1 MRDVRKWGA
10 TSIVLGT
17 VAMMALVGAGCGSGD
32 DSGDSASSGSG
43 SGDANKK
50 YVLGVSNTL
59 VGNGFR
65 EEMICAAKAQ
75 ALASGKISKVI
86 VQNQNGGAPEQIAA
100 IRNLISA
107 GANAIIANPADAA
120 ALNPVIADADKR
132 GVKFVAIDQAV
143 TAPEAYIAT
152 NDQVEYAKLGVQW
165 LADQLGGKG
174 NIVEMRG
181 AKGVPADTDRHK
193 GFVEEM
199 KNYPDMKV
207 VKSVYSNWDWPTGSK
222 EMLNILQS
230 GEKVDG
236 VWTSGI
242 DSIIVDAYKTAK
254 KPLVPIVGA
263 DNNGFLQQMMDD
275 KELDGAAVT
284 NPAIIGGVG
293 AAIAIDAL
301 TGKNPEKVTTL
312 KPEVWDRENQ
322 PEWEGN
328 VNPDLPPDVLG
339 RDEGPA
345 VHDLHARAAHRV
357 QGAGRVARAIRSPA
371 GAPARAP
378 RPGLSP

>member
-1 MRDVRKWGA
+1 MFDLRKWLA
-10 TSIVLGT
+10 VLGT
-17 VAMMALVGAGCGSGD
+17 VVLMTVVAACGSDDDAGGGGGD
-32 DSGDSASSGSG
+32 GGSASSGDG
-43 SGDANKK
+43 GGGDGD
-50 YVLGVSNTL
+50 YVLGISNTL

-75 ALASGKISKVI
+75 ALASGRVSKVL
-86 VQNQNGGAPEQIAA
+86 VQTQNGGAPEQIAA
-100 IRNLISA
+100 IRTLISA

-120 ALNPVIADADKR
+120 ALNPVIAEADKR
-132 GVKFVAIDQAV
+132 GIVFVAIDQAV
-143 TAPEAYIAT
+143 TAPEAYVAT

-181 AKGVPADTDRHK
+181 AKGVPADTDRHE
-193 GFVEEM
+193 GFTEEL
-199 KNYPDMKV
+199 KNYPDIKV

-230 GEKVDG
+230 GEQVDG

-263 DNNGFLQQMMDD
+263 DNNGFLQQILDD

-301 TGKNPEKVTTL
+301 DGKNPEKITTL

-322 PEWEGN
+322 SEWEKF
-328 VNPDLPPDVLG
+328 VNPKLPPTYSTVMEVKPYTTFTPEQLT
-339 RDEGPA
+339 A
-345 VHDLHARAAHRV
+345 CK
-357 QGAGRVARAIRSPA
+357 
-371 GAPARAP
+371 AP
-378 RPGLSP
+378 GE

>member
-1 MRDVRKWGA
+1 MRDPRKWGTKCLAVA
-10 TSIVLGT
+10 TVGL
-17 VAMMALVGAGCGSGD
+17 MALVVGCGSD
-32 DSGDSASSGSG
+32 DSSSSSG
-43 SGDANKK
+43 GDGGGASADKK

-65 EEMICAAKAQ
+65 EEMICATKAQ

-107 GANAIIANPADAA
+107 GANAIVANPADAA
-120 ALNPVIADADKR
+120 ALNPVIADAKKQ
-132 GVKFVAIDQAV
+132 GVVFVAIDQAV

-152 NDQVEYAKLGVQW
+152 NDQVEYAKLGVKW
-165 LADQLGGKG
+165 LADKIGGKG

-193 GFVEEM
+193 GFVEAL
-199 KNYPDMKV
+199 KDYPDINV

-242 DSIIVDAYKTAK
+242 DSIIVDAYNTAK

-263 DNNGFLQQMMDD
+263 DNNGFLKQMMED
-275 KELDGAAVT
+275 KELEGAAVT

-293 AAIAIDAL
+293 TSIAIDAL
-301 TGKNPEKVTTL
+301 TGKNPERVTTL
-312 KPEVWDRENQ
+312 TPEVWDRQNQ
-322 PEWEGN
+322 DTWEQN
-328 VNPDLPPDVLG
+328 VNPKLPPTYSTVMEVKPYTTFTPEQLTACK
-339 RDEGPA
+339 GP
-345 VHDLHARAAHRV
+345 
-357 QGAGRVARAIRSPA
+357 GA
-371 GAPARAP
+371 
-378 RPGLSP
+378 

>member
-1 MRDVRKWGA
+1 MFDLRKWVA
-10 TSIVLGT
+10 VLGT
-17 VAMMALVGAGCGSGD
+17 VALMAVVAGCGSDDDGGGGD
-32 DSGDSASSGSG
+32 EASAGSG
-43 SGDANKK
+43 GGDADKQ

-65 EEMICAAKAQ
+65 EQMICAAKAQ
-75 ALASGKISKVI
+75 ALASGSISKVL

-100 IRNLISA
+100 IRTLISA
-107 GANAIIANPADAA
+107 GANAIVANPADAA
-120 ALNPVIADADKR
+120 ALNPVIAEAEKR
-132 GVKFVAIDQAV
+132 GVVFVAIDQAV

-152 NDQVEYAKLGVQW
+152 NDQVEYAKLGVKW
-165 LADQLGGKG
+165 LAEQIGGKG

-181 AKGVPADTDRHK
+181 AKGVPADTDRHE
-193 GFVEEM
+193 GFVEALKE
-199 KNYPDMKV
+199 YPDIKV

-230 GEKVDG
+230 GEQVDG

-263 DNNGFLQQMMDD
+263 DNNGFLEQIIDD

-293 AAIAIDAL
+293 TAIAIDAL
-301 TGKNPEKVTTL
+301 TGKNPEKITTL
-312 KPEVWDRENQ
+312 TPEVWDRENQ
-322 PEWEGN
+322 SEWEGN
-328 VNPDLPPDVLG
+328 VNPELPPTYSTVMEVEPYTTFTPEQLTACK
-339 RDEGPA
+339 GP
-345 VHDLHARAAHRV
+345 
-357 QGAGRVARAIRSPA
+357 GE
-371 GAPARAP
+371 
-378 RPGLSP
+378 

>member
-1 MRDVRKWGA
+1 MRDLRKWG
-10 TSIVLGT
+10 TTCLVLG
-17 VAMMALVGAGCGSGD
+17 MMAVVGAGCGSDDDGGGSAAGD
-32 DSGDSASSGSG
+32 GGGGDE
-43 SGDANKK
+43 K
-50 YVLGVSNTL
+50 YVLGISNTL

-75 ALASGKISKVI
+75 ALASGKISEVI

-107 GANAIIANPADAA
+107 GADAIVANPADAA
-120 ALNPVIADADKR
+120 ALNPVIAEADKR
-132 GVKFVAIDQAV
+132 DVVFVAIDQSV

-152 NDQVEYAKLGVQW
+152 NDQVKYAELGVKW
-165 LADQLGGKG
+165 LAEKLGGKG

-193 GFVEEM
+193 GFTEALKE
-199 KNYPDMKV
+199 YPDINV

-263 DNNGFLQQMMDD
+263 DNNGFLQQMLDD
-275 KELDGAAVT
+275 KELEGAAVT

-293 AAIAIDAL
+293 TAIAIDAL
-301 TGKNPEKVTTL
+301 TGKNPERVTTL
-312 KPEVWDRENQ
+312 TPEVWDKSNKS
-322 PEWEGN
+322 EWEGY
-328 VNPDLPPDVLG
+328 VNPDLPPTYSTVMEVKPYTTFTPEQLTTCK
-339 RDEGPA
+339 GP
-345 VHDLHARAAHRV
+345 
-357 QGAGRVARAIRSPA
+357 GE
-371 GAPARAP
+371 
-378 RPGLSP
+378 

>member
-1 MRDVRKWGA
+1 MRDLRKWS
-10 TSIVLGT
+10 TTCLTLGT
-17 VAMMALVGAGCGSGD
+17 VGLMAVVGGCGSD
-32 DSGDSASSGSG
+32 DSGDPAAGSASN
-43 SGDANKK
+43 GDADKQ

-75 ALASGKISKVI
+75 ALASGKISEVI

-107 GANAIIANPADAA
+107 GANAIVANPADAA
-120 ALNPVIADADKR
+120 ALNPVIAEAEKR
-132 GVKFVAIDQAV
+132 GVVFVAIDQAV

-152 NDQVEYAKLGVQW
+152 NDQVEYAKLGVKW
-165 LADQLGGKG
+165 LAEELGGKG

-181 AKGVPADTDRHK
+181 AKGVPADTDRHE
-193 GFVEEM
+193 GFMEALKE
-199 KNYPDMKV
+199 YPDIKV

-230 GEKVDG
+230 GEQVDG

-263 DNNGFLQQMMDD
+263 DNNGFLQQMLDD
-275 KELDGAAVT
+275 KELTGAAVT

-293 AAIAIDAL
+293 TAIAIDAL
-301 TGKNPEKVTTL
+301 TGKNPERITTL
-312 KPEVWDRENQ
+312 TPEVWDNSNKAD
-322 PEWEGN
+322 WEGY
-328 VNPDLPPDVLG
+328 VNPDLPPTYSTVMEVEPYTTFTPEQLTACK
-339 RDEGPA
+339 GP
-345 VHDLHARAAHRV
+345 
-357 QGAGRVARAIRSPA
+357 GE
-371 GAPARAP
+371 
-378 RPGLSP
+378 

>member
-1 MRDVRKWGA
+1 MRDLRKWG
-10 TSIVLGT
+10 TTCLVLGT
-17 VAMMALVGAGCGSGD
+17 VGLMAVVGAGCGSD
-32 DSGDSASSGSG
+32 DSGGSGASGS

-50 YVLGVSNTL
+50 YVLGISNTL

-75 ALASGKISKVI
+75 ALASGKISKVL

-107 GANAIIANPADAA
+107 GANAIVANPADAA
-120 ALNPVIADADKR
+120 ALNPVIADAKKR
-132 GVKFVAIDQAV
+132 GVVFVAIDQAV

-152 NDQVEYAKLGVQW
+152 NDQVEYAKLGVKW
-165 LADQLGGKG
+165 LAEQIGGKG

-193 GFVEEM
+193 GFLEALKE
-199 KNYPDMKV
+199 YPDIKV

-263 DNNGFLQQMMDD
+263 DNNGFLQQMLDD
-275 KELDGAAVT
+275 KELKGAAVT

-293 AAIAIDAL
+293 TAIAIDAL
-301 TGKNPEKVTTL
+301 TGKNPERVTTL
-312 KPEVWDRENQ
+312 TPEVWDNSNTAD
-322 PEWEGN
+322 WKGY
-328 VNPDLPPDVLG
+328 VNPDLPPTYSTVMEVKPYTTFTPEQLT
-339 RDEGPA
+339 A
-345 VHDLHARAAHRV
+345 CK
-357 QGAGRVARAIRSPA
+357 
-371 GAPARAP
+371 AP
-378 RPGLSP
+378 GE

>member
-1 MRDVRKWGA
+1 MRDVRKWGTTCLA
-10 TSIVLGT
+10 LGT
-17 VAMMALVGAGCGSGD
+17 AAMMAVVAVGCGSGD
-32 DSGDSASSGSG
+32 DSSSSGSSG
-43 SGDANKK
+43 QSGGDANKK

-65 EEMICAAKAQ
+65 EEMICSAKAQ
-75 ALASGKISKVI
+75 ALASGKISKVV

-107 GANAIIANPADAA
+107 GANAIVANPADAA
-120 ALNPVIADADKR
+120 ALNPVIADAKKR
-132 GVKFVAIDQAV
+132 GIVFVAIDQSV

-152 NDQVEYAKLGVQW
+152 NDQVEYAKLGVKW
-165 LADQLGGKG
+165 LAEQLGGKG

-193 GFVEEM
+193 GFVEAL
-199 KNYPDMKV
+199 KDYPDIKV

-263 DNNGFLQQMMDD
+263 DNNGFLEQIMKD

-293 AAIAIDAL
+293 TAIAVDAL
-301 TGKNPEKVTTL
+301 TGKDPERVTTL
-312 KPEVWDRENQ
+312 TPEVWDRENQ
-322 PEWEGN
+322 STWEDN
-328 VNPDLPPDVLG
+328 VNPDLPPTYSTVMEVKPYTTFTPQQLTACK
-339 RDEGPA
+339 GP
-345 VHDLHARAAHRV
+345 
-357 QGAGRVARAIRSPA
+357 GE
-371 GAPARAP
+371 
-378 RPGLSP
+378 

>member
-1 MRDVRKWGA
+1 MFDLRKWIA
-10 TSIVLGT
+10 VLGT
-17 VAMMALVGAGCGSGD
+17 VALMAVVAGCGSD
-32 DSGDSASSGSG
+32 DDAESGGGGGSASSGEEG
-43 SGDANKK
+43 GGGDGD
-50 YVLGVSNTL
+50 YVLGISNTL

-75 ALASGKISKVI
+75 ALASGRVSKVL

-100 IRNLISA
+100 IRTLISA
-107 GANAIIANPADAA
+107 GADAILANPADAA
-120 ALNPVIADADKR
+120 ALNPVIAEADKR
-132 GVKFVAIDQAV
+132 GIVFVAIDQAV
-143 TAPEAYIAT
+143 TAPEAYVAT

-181 AKGVPADTDRHK
+181 AKGVPADTDRHE
-193 GFVEEM
+193 GFTEEL
-199 KNYPDMKV
+199 KNYPDIKV

-230 GEKVDG
+230 GEQVDG

-263 DNNGFLQQMMDD
+263 DNNGFLQQIMDD

-301 TGKNPEKVTTL
+301 DGKNPEKITTL

-322 PEWEGN
+322 SEWEQN
-328 VNPDLPPDVLG
+328 VNPDLPPTYSTVMEVEPYTTFTPEQLT
-339 RDEGPA
+339 A
-345 VHDLHARAAHRV
+345 CK
-357 QGAGRVARAIRSPA
+357 
-371 GAPARAP
+371 AP
-378 RPGLSP
+378 GE

>member
-1 MRDVRKWGA
+1 MRDTRKWGTKCLTLA
-10 TSIVLGT
+10 AVGLMA
-17 VAMMALVGAGCGSGD
+17 VAVGCGSD
-32 DSGDSASSGSG
+32 DSGGDSGSADSG
-43 SGDANKK
+43 GGGDADKQ
-50 YVLGVSNTL
+50 YVLGISNTL

-75 ALASGKISKVI
+75 ALASGKISEVI

-107 GANAIIANPADAA
+107 GANAIVANPADAA
-120 ALNPVIADADKR
+120 ALNPVIADAKKR
-132 GVKFVAIDQAV
+132 GIVFVAIDQAV

-152 NDQVEYAKLGVQW
+152 NDQVEYAKLGVKW

-193 GFVEEM
+193 GVMEALEE
-199 KNYPDMKV
+199 YPDMKL

-263 DNNGFLQQMMDD
+263 DNNGFLQQMLDD
-275 KELDGAAVT
+275 KELKGAAVT

-293 AAIAIDAL
+293 TAIAVDAL
-301 TGKNPEKVTTL
+301 TGKNPERVTTL
-312 KPEVWDRENQ
+312 KPEVWDNENKAD
-322 PEWEGN
+322 WEKN
-328 VNPDLPPDVLG
+328 VNPDLPPTYSTVMEVEPYTTFTPEQLTACK
-339 RDEGPA
+339 GP
-345 VHDLHARAAHRV
+345 
-357 QGAGRVARAIRSPA
+357 GE
-371 GAPARAP
+371 
-378 RPGLSP
+378 

>member
-1 MRDVRKWGA
+1 MRDVRKWGTTCLA
-10 TSIVLGT
+10 LGT
-17 VAMMALVGAGCGSGD
+17 AAMMAVVAAGCGSGD
-32 DSGDSASSGSG
+32 DDSSGSSAQG
-43 SGDANKK
+43 GGDANKK

-75 ALASGKISKVI
+75 ALASGKISKVV

-107 GANAIIANPADAA
+107 GANAIVANPADAA
-120 ALNPVIADADKR
+120 ALNPVIADAKKR
-132 GVKFVAIDQAV
+132 GIVFVAIDQAV
-143 TAPEAYIAT
+143 TSPEAYIAT
-152 NDQVEYAKLGVQW
+152 NDQVEYAKLGVKW
-165 LADQLGGKG
+165 LAEQLGGKG

-193 GFVEEM
+193 GFTEAL
-199 KNYPDMKV
+199 KDYPDIKV

-263 DNNGFLQQMMDD
+263 DNNGFLEQIMKD

-293 AAIAIDAL
+293 TAIAVDAL
-301 TGKNPEKVTTL
+301 TGKKPERVTTL
-312 KPEVWDRENQ
+312 TPEVWDRENQ
-322 PEWEGN
+322 SQWEDN
-328 VNPDLPPDVLG
+328 VNPDLPPTYSTVMEVKPYTTFTPEQLTACK
-339 RDEGPA
+339 GP
-345 VHDLHARAAHRV
+345 
-357 QGAGRVARAIRSPA
+357 GE
-371 GAPARAP
+371 
-378 RPGLSP
+378 

>member
-1 MRDVRKWGA
+1 MRDLRKWG
-10 TSIVLGT
+10 TTCLVLA
-17 VAMMALVGAGCGSGD
+17 AMAIVGAGCGSD
-32 DSGDSASSGSG
+32 DEGGGGGAASGGG
-43 SGDANKK
+43 GDADKQ
-50 YVLGVSNTL
+50 YVLGISNTL
-59 VGNGFR
+59 VGSGFR

-75 ALASGKISKVI
+75 ALASGKISKVV

-107 GANAIIANPADAA
+107 GANAIVANPADAA
-120 ALNPVIADADKR
+120 ALNPVIAEADKR
-132 GVKFVAIDQAV
+132 GIVFVAIDQAV
-143 TAPEAYIAT
+143 TAPEAYVAT

-165 LADQLGGKG
+165 LAEKLGGKG

-193 GFVEEM
+193 GFMEALEE
-199 KNYPDMKV
+199 YPDIKV

-230 GEKVDG
+230 GEQVDG

-263 DNNGFLQQMMDD
+263 DNNGFLQQILDD
-275 KELDGAAVT
+275 KDLEGAAVT

-293 AAIAIDAL
+293 TSIAVDAL
-301 TGKNPEKVTTL
+301 TGKDPERVTTL
-312 KPEVWDRENQ
+312 TPEVWDRSNKD
-322 PEWEGN
+322 EWEQY
-328 VNPDLPPDVLG
+328 VNPDLPPTYSTVMEVKPYTTFTPEQLTACK
-339 RDEGPA
+339 GP
-345 VHDLHARAAHRV
+345 
-357 QGAGRVARAIRSPA
+357 GE
-371 GAPARAP
+371 
-378 RPGLSP
+378 